1 VEKPDEVA
9 GDGGCADVAGGW
21 PADVGADDGVKEG
34 EDQRLPGEN
43 DDLSPAPRA
52 DAPDASGDAGD
63 PGGVED
69 SGDSLFVPW
78 ANQLFVAAIA
88 CLTAWRP
95 VSNTPF
101 PGVMLPGP

>member
-1 VEKPDEVA
+1 MEKPGEVA
-9 GDGGCADVAGGW
+9 DAGGCADVAGGW

-34 EDQRLPGEN
+34 EGQRLPG
-43 DDLSPAPRA
+43 D
-52 DAPDASGDAGD
+52 
-63 PGGVED
+63 VED

-101 PGVMLPGP
+101 PGVMLPGRELPGP

>member
-1 VEKPDEVA
+1 
-9 GDGGCADVAGGW
+9 VAGGW
-21 PADVGADDGVKEG
+21 PADVGADDVKED

-43 DDLSPAPRA
+43 GDLSLASRA
-52 DAPDASGDAGD
+52 AASDASGVAGD
-63 PGGVED
+63 PGDVED
-69 SGDSLFVPW
+69 SRDSLFVPW

-101 PGVMLPGP
+101 PGVMLPGRELPGP